1 MHVNKIIKLS
11 VLVIVL
17 FLLSGCNVSYN
28 LTFDEYMNVN
38 ETIIGTEYNS
48 VMNNKNISVD
58 YIVNTLDQIGELLQ
72 YTKQP
77 INGTLTSG
85 VNITQDFVNIDDYLS
100 KSYLRSKVFNSIN
113 INRKSDTIII
123 KATTRNTKQTTPD
136 GTMAIN
142 GVNIKI
148 PYQVINHNADTVDEQ
163 NNIYTW
169 QLDDK
174 PIRDINITYAA
185 VANYQGN
192 NNFLSNILSN
202 KGVYVV
208 IVILAIAIIIGM
220 WLIVQNKKNNYL

>member
-113 INRKSDTIII
+113 INRKSI
-123 KATTRNTKQTTPD
+123 
-136 GTMAIN
+136 
-142 GVNIKI
+142 
-148 PYQVINHNADTVDEQ
+148 
-163 NNIYTW
+163 
-169 QLDDK
+169 QLLLK
-174 PIRDINITYAA
+174 RLLEI
-185 VANYQGN
+185 
-192 NNFLSNILSN
+192 
-202 KGVYVV
+202 
-208 IVILAIAIIIGM
+208 
-220 WLIVQNKKNNYL
+220 QNKLHLMAPWRLTVLILKFHTK

>member
-1 MHVNKIIKLS
+1 
-11 VLVIVL
+11 
-17 FLLSGCNVSYN
+17 
-28 LTFDEYMNVN
+28 
-38 ETIIGTEYNS
+38 
-48 VMNNKNISVD
+48 
-58 YIVNTLDQIGELLQ
+58 
-72 YTKQP
+72 
-77 INGTLTSG
+77 
-85 VNITQDFVNIDDYLS
+85 
-100 KSYLRSKVFNSIN
+100 
-113 INRKSDTIII
+113 
-123 KATTRNTKQTTPD
+123 
-136 GTMAIN
+136 MAIN

-208 IVILAIAIIIGM
+208 IVILAIAIIVGM